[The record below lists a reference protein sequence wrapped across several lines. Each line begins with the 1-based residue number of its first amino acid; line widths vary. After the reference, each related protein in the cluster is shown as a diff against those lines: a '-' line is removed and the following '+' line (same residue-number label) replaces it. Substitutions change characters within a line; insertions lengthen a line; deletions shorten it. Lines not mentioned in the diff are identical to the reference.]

1 MFVVSNLVQM
11 KTVLRY
17 LMILICWLLWEL
29 ELGAKPNDEAMLK
42 QYDETI
48 FVISNFSGVDANLN
62 ETRSIQQLLNENIS
76 GFRFYLEWEKQQNQL
91 MIKKADGTS
100 ISFRQ
105 TIHEIKNYLE
115 NKPEKII
122 TLFLDFS
129 TNVNELQDIFQET
142 GINRY
147 LYSYDAQEGW
157 APLKKMIDE
166 NKRLVVFSM
175 QEHRNSPDWLL
186 YVWNHAVEPYFSI
199 WEAPVFKGEFLKG
212 DPKNSLLI
220 YNDYNFPKKSEA
232 PKNMKFDTNQNPY
245 LIEHV
250 KNTWTNTGK
259 TPNFILLDRYENWIL
274 GVLTYVRGFK
284 TIKGTVTY
292 NTQVLD
298 YVNWGKMESQTSGK
312 FCFPMGP
319 GDNVVLIPHSP
330 GFRFTPESVAF
341 NEPKQNVIQ
350 HFVAS
355 PLQITDNLEG
365 HYTFAKESRDYS
377 INGFNGKPQNVNFI
391 NDSTRS
397 TVAVFGENSFIVLP
411 GAEEFKI
418 RDHDFSVAAWIKIKE
433 YLPNKNDY
441 CIIGTKNNSYQQGIH
456 LLIRDQKPYFGFYN
470 NDLQGKTILEPDR
483 WYHLVWRYNKL
494 SGEQAIFLNG
504 KLDSRSLGHPAYKG
518 RDNLYIGVAG
528 FNWSSNM
535 NGSIDNLSIWSRA
548 LGEEEIWQLNKEV
561 IEIVPIKNIFIL
573 YPNLS
578 WSGITLLVA
587 TLLLVLFL
595 KFKHRLKRQP
605 SAAEK
610 IRKIDQAI
618 IRKPEANYIQLFG
631 DFKVVDK
638 DGNEITS
645 QFTPKLKQLFLIILL
660 FSKRNKNGIST
671 QELTD
676 ILWHGHSSQ
685 SAKNSR
691 GVTIRKLR
699 LILESLDSVQINFH
713 IDRWAMA
720 FGCSVYCDYL
730 ECLKLLKR
738 EKIHDTDFNL
748 NFYHIIQEGELF
760 KGESYDWLD
769 DFKGFVGNNIVD
781 ILQKFISELTIEH
794 DNELIL
800 KLTDRILETDPVN
813 DQALA
818 FKLKALIKQ
827 NNYNLAKFTFERFCS
842 LYEEMYGEKFSTKFE
857 DLIVMS

>member
-1 MFVVSNLVQM
+1 LSLNA
-11 KTVLRY
+11 KASDET
-17 LMILICWLLWEL
+17 LM
-29 ELGAKPNDEAMLK
+29 K

-62 ETRSIQQLLNENIS
+62 ETRSIQELLNENIG
-76 GFRFYLEWEKQQNQL
+76 GFRFYLEWEKQFNQL
-91 MIKKADGTS
+91 MIKKADGPTIPFKKS
-100 ISFRQ
+100 IL
-105 TIHEIKNYLE
+105 EIKSYLDS
-115 NKPEKII
+115 NPEKIL
-122 TLFLDFS
+122 TLFLDFG
-129 TNVNELQDIFQET
+129 TNVNELSDIFQEL
-142 GINRY
+142 GMSQY
-147 LYSYDAQEGW
+147 LYTYNAEDGW
-157 APLKKMIDE
+157 PTLKSMIEE
-166 NKRLVVFSM
+166 NHRLVVFSM
-175 QEHRNSPDWLL
+175 QEHRNSPEWLH
-186 YVWNHAVEPYFSI
+186 YIWNHAVEPYFSI

-220 YNDYNFPKKSEA
+220 YNDYNFPRKSENA
-232 PKNMKFDTNQNPY
+232 KNLRYETNQNPY
-245 LIEHV
+245 LIEHI

-259 TPNFILLDRYENWIL
+259 TPNFIFLDRYEDWIL
-274 GVLTYVRGFK
+274 GVLSYVRGFK

-292 NTQVLD
+292 NTQILN
-298 YVNWGKMESQTSGK
+298 YVNWGKSESQTSGK
-312 FCFPMGP
+312 YCFPVGP
-319 GDNVVLIPHSP
+319 GDNMVLTPHSP
-330 GFRFTPESVAF
+330 GFRFTPETITF
-341 NEPKQNVIQ
+341 NEPKENIIQ
-350 HFVAS
+350 HFVATS
-355 PLQITDNLEG
+355 LEITDNLEG
-365 HYTFAKESRDYS
+365 HYTFAKECRDYS
-377 INGFNGKPQNVNFI
+377 INGFNGKPQNVQFT

-433 YLPNKNDY
+433 YLPNKPDY

-456 LLIRDQKPYFGFYN
+456 LLIRNRKPYFGFYN
-470 NDLQGKTILEPDR
+470 NDLQGKTVLETGV

-494 SGEQAIFLNG
+494 NGEQAIYLNG

-535 NGSIDNLSIWSRA
+535 YGAIDNLSIWSRA
-548 LGEEEIWQLNKEV
+548 LGEEEIWQLNKEL
-561 IEIVPIKNIFIL
+561 IDIVPNKNIFVL
-573 YPNLS
+573 YPTLS
-578 WSGITLLVA
+578 WSGVLLISA
-587 TLLLVLFL
+587 FLLLLLFS
-595 KFKHRLKRQP
+595 RLKKKFRKEP

-610 IRKIDQAI
+610 IRSIEKATVL
-618 IRKPEANYIQLFG
+618 KPESNYIQLFG
-631 DFKVVDK
+631 DFKVLDK
-638 DGNEITS
+638 DGNDITS
-645 QFTPKLKQLFLIILL
+645 LFTPKLKQLFLIILL
-660 FSKRNKNGIST
+660 YSRRNKKGIST

-676 ILWHGHSSQ
+676 ILWQGHSSQ

-713 IDRWAMA
+713 VDRWSMA
-720 FGCSVYCDYL
+720 FSGSVYCDYL
-730 ECLKLLKR
+730 ECLSLLNR

-781 ILQKFISELTIEH
+781 ILLKFISELTIEN

-800 KLTDRILETDPVN
+800 KLADRILETDPVN

-818 FKLKALIKQ
+818 HKLKALIKQ
-827 NNYNLAKFTFERFCS
+827 NNYNLAKFTFDRFCL
-842 LYEEMYGEKFSTKFE
+842 LYEEMYGEKFSGKFDE
-857 DLIVMS
+857 LTAS